1 MAEIFKLPVLGNSM
15 EEGQITT
22 WKKQVGETISV
33 GEVICEVMTD
43 KANLDV
49 ESTLAGTVLALLVAE
64 NEYVPVQNPIAII
77 GNPGDDISALLAEA
91 GGAAP
96 AAPAAEAAPVEASV
110 AAAVEAPVAAAVAT
124 SDVKTVVS
132 PRARRLADQKGVAIS
147 ELVGQGTGPGGRVIE
162 RDVQRVWEQAQTA
175 KPKATPLA
183 EKMAAAA
190 GLDLGS
196 LAGTGVGGK
205 ITSDDVKLVT
215 TPAPAPAA
223 PVAAPAAASAP
234 VPATATGDQVIKFS
248 NMRKR
253 IADAV
258 AKGFI
263 SAPPV
268 TEVMEVDMT
277 AAADF
282 RKMIIPEVERIYG
295 YRTTFTDF
303 IVKAI
308 TIALKEFPELNSTLN
323 GDELTLKKQINV
335 GVAVAMGDILM
346 APAILGCN
354 DMSLGQMCKSLRE
367 LVDRTKAG
375 KASLDELTGG
385 TFTITNLG
393 NFGVDYFTPILIPGQ
408 AGILGVCRIADKVV
422 AKDGEIVI
430 RKMMNL
436 CLTFDHRIVDG
447 APAAQFLKRVKELLE
462 SPMSLLL

>member
-1 MAEIFKLPVLGNSM
+1 MAEIFRLPVLGNSM

-22 WKKQVGETISV
+22 WKKQEGDTIAL

-49 ESTLAGTVLALLVAE
+49 ECTVAGTVLKLLAAE
-64 NEYVPVQNPIAII
+64 NDYVPVQNPIAII
-77 GNPGDDISALLAEA
+77 GNPGEDISALLAEA
-91 GGAAP
+91 GGAP
-96 AAPAAEAAPVEASV
+96 AEAPAAEAAPAVEAAPAP
-110 AAAVEAPVAAAVAT
+110 AAAAPVAAANG
-124 SDVKTVVS
+124 DVKVVVS
-132 PRARRLADQKGVAIS
+132 PRARRLADQKGVALA

-162 RDVQRVWEQAQTA
+162 RDVQRVWEQIQVS

-190 GLDLGS
+190 GLDLGTV
-196 LAGTGVGGK
+196 AGTGVGGK
-205 ITSDDVKLVT
+205 ITSDDIKSLT
-215 TPAPAPAA
+215 APAPAA
-223 PVAAPAAASAP
+223 APAAAAPASAP
-234 VPATATGDQVIKFS
+234 APALGTGDEVVKFS

-253 IADAV
+253 IADNV

-263 SAPPV
+263 TAPPV

-277 AAADF
+277 AAWDF
-282 RKMIIPEVERIYG
+282 RKMIIPDVERMYG

-303 IVKAI
+303 IVKAVI
-308 TIALKEFPELNSTLN
+308 IALKEFPEMNSTLN
-323 GDELTLKKQINV
+323 GDELTLKKKINV

-346 APAILGCN
+346 APAILDSN
-354 DMSLGQMCKSLRE
+354 DMSLGMICKSLRE

-393 NFGVDYFTPILIPGQ
+393 NFGVDMFTPILIPGQ
-408 AGILGVCRIADKVV
+408 CGILGVCRIADKVV

>member
-64 NEYVPVQNPIAII
+64 NDYVPVQNPIAII

-96 AAPAAEAAPVEASV
+96 AAAPAVEAPI
-110 AAAVEAPVAAAVAT
+110 AAAVEAPVAVAVAT

-175 KPKATPLA
+175 KPKVTPLA

-223 PVAAPAAASAP
+223 PAAAPAAASAP
-234 VPATATGDQVIKFS
+234 VHATATSDQVIKFS

-303 IVKAI
+303 IVKAV

>member
-22 WKKQVGETISV
+22 WKKQEGDTISV

-49 ESTLAGTVLALLVAE
+49 ESTVAGTVLKLLVAE
-64 NEYVPVQNPIAII
+64 NDYVPVQNPIAII

-96 AAPAAEAAPVEASV
+96 AAPAVEAAPVAEAVV
-110 AAAVEAPVAAAVAT
+110 AAAVEAPVAVAVA
-124 SDVKTVVS
+124 SGDVKVVVS
-132 PRARRLADQKGVAIS
+132 PRARRLADQKGVALS
-147 ELVGQGTGPGGRVIE
+147 DLVAQGTGPGGRVIE
-162 RDVQRVWEQAQTA
+162 RDVIRVWEQAQTA
-175 KPKATPLA
+175 KPKVTPLA
-183 EKMAAAA
+183 GKMAAAA

-196 LAGTGVGGK
+196 VAGTGVGGK
-205 ITSDDVKLVT
+205 ITSDDVKSVT
-215 TPAPAPAA
+215 APAPAA
-223 PVAAPAAASAP
+223 PVAAPAAASTP
-234 VPATATGDQVIKFS
+234 VAALATGDEVIKFS

-258 AKGFI
+258 AKGFL

-277 AAADF
+277 AATDF

-303 IVKAI
+303 IVKAV
-308 TIALKEFPELNSTLN
+308 TIALKEYPALNSTLN
-323 GDELTLKKQINV
+323 GDELTLKKQINI
-335 GVAVAMGDILM
+335 GVAVAMGDTLM
-346 APAILGCN
+346 APAILDCGI
-354 DMSLGQMCKSLRE
+354 MSMGLMCKSLRE

-375 KASLDELTGG
+375 KASLDELMGG

-393 NFGVDYFTPILIPGQ
+393 NYGVDYFTPILIPGQ